1 MHLLVVFAMGK
12 LKTLVFVLVIN
23 ISVEVLVDEVV
34 NVERVGSD
42 GLLLAQ
48 FQIHVF
54 RLRVEEGA
62 NRLDLQLVNGLGRL
76 PFELLQLL
84 LVQTIVVFM
93 EVLSSRVFHIIVISN
108 RRVIDD
114 FLSLFN
120 LFQGILELKH
130 AFPSEWV

>member
-1 MHLLVVFAMGK
+1 MHLLVVFAMGE

-48 FQIHVF
+48 FQVHVF

-62 NRLDLQLVNGLGRL
+62 N
-76 PFELLQLL
+76 
-84 LVQTIVVFM
+84 
-93 EVLSSRVFHIIVISN
+93 
-108 RRVIDD
+108 
-114 FLSLFN
+114 
-120 LFQGILELKH
+120 
-130 AFPSEWV
+130 